1 MYFKSSYT
9 VLVNT
14 GQAHSAS
21 NLFAEMQ
28 KYFVAARGVFPA
40 AKAFPRLHILLPILN
55 NNNLLLSVLPFTS
68 SAFQAAVN
76 ASVLTAQLGKPRHI
90 SAGGFPCHLWLW
102 DFVYCHMH
110 QVLAQVLPSLF
121 LMELTPVDIRGS
133 IIQHKVLHLSLPL
146 VSFLIFRTIE
156 RKHYRMLV
164 TLVSVK
170 FLWIDCVRSFKK
182 YCRQ

>member
-110 QVLAQVLPSLF
+110 QVLAQVFPTAPYGTHTCGHQGIHYPTQGLALISTF
-121 LMELTPVDIRGS
+121 GFFS
-133 IIQHKVLHLSLPL
+133 YIQNNWEETLQNVCYTGECKVLMNWLCKEL
-146 VSFLIFRTIE
+146 
-156 RKHYRMLV
+156 
-164 TLVSVK
+164 
-170 FLWIDCVRSFKK
+170 
-182 YCRQ
+182 